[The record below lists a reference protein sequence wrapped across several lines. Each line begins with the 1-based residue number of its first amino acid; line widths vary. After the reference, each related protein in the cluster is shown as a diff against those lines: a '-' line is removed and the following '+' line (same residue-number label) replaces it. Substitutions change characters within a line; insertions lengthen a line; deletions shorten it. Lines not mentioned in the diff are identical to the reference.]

1 VMNKMGEGTIGDFR
15 GVSVAAAAFGS
26 LAAG

>member
-1 VMNKMGEGTIGDFR
+1 MGEGTIGDFR